1 MNDRQTDRRQLI
13 RLAAA
18 VDAAKWEALRASGQQ
33 TAADILESAW
43 LVARGLPP
51 LADLD

>member
-1 MNDRQTDRRQLI
+1 MNRQIDRRQLQ
-13 RLAAA
+13 RLADAI
-18 VDAAKWEALRASGQQ
+18 DAAKWEALRAAGQQ
-33 TAADILESAW
+33 TTADVLESAW